1 VAFDAEASR
10 YVDPDS
16 VAPLEGT
23 STLVLGGCAL
33 ATCTGRKLMA
43 AVRTS
48 AAETRTGLGIPM
60 WTSVREDDPEDVIPP
75 AKQACNESNLPS
87 TST

>member
-1 VAFDAEASR
+1 VLPKSKNSTLVAFGAEASR

-23 STLVLGGCAL
+23 STLVLGGCAF
-33 ATCTGRKLMA
+33 ATCIGSRLMA

-48 AAETRTGLGIPM
+48 AVDTRTALDIPI
-60 WTSVREDDPEDVIPP
+60 WTSVRR
-75 AKQACNESNLPS
+75 KRS
-87 TST
+87 